1 MKILVTG
8 SSGFVGKHLVNH
20 LKKRHQV
27 IPLDVDLL
35 NAAAVESALSKI
47 NPDGVIHL
55 AAIAA
60 VGESL
65 ISPAKILRNNI
76 FAQLNL
82 LETLKRKKSA
92 AKILII
98 GSADEY
104 GYSSDKPIDENF
116 PLLPASPYAVSKVAQ
131 DFLGLQYHLS
141 YGLNIIRVRPFNHIG
156 EGQSLGFVV
165 PDFTKQIVDIEKN
178 QKRPGLPS
186 EGQAFI
192 NVGNLN
198 TIRDFTDVLDM
209 VEAYQLALTKGQPGE
224 VYNLGSGIGIAIKDL
239 LNKLILMSPAKIAVK
254 VDPAKFRPADQPKLV
269 CNPQKF
275 FRLTGWQAKIPLET
289 TLKRVLEWWRHNY
302 H

>member
-1 MKILVTG
+1 MNILVTG
-8 SSGFVGKHLVNH
+8 SSGFVGKHLINR

-27 IPLDVDLL
+27 FPLDIDLL
-35 NAAAVESALSKI
+35 NATEVETALAPL

-65 ISPAKILRNNI
+65 TSPAKILRNNI

-82 LETLKRKKSA
+82 LEALKRKKSS

-98 GSADEY
+98 CSADEY
-104 GYSSDKPIDENF
+104 GQPAKLPIDENF
-116 PLLPASPYAVSKVAQ
+116 PLLPTNPYAVSKVAQ
-131 DFLGLQYHLS
+131 DYLGLQYHLS

-165 PDFTKQIVDIEKN
+165 SDFAKQIIDVEKSA
-178 QKRPGLPS
+178 KPGT
-186 EGQAFI
+186 I
-192 NVGNLN
+192 TVGNLN
-198 TIRDFTDVLDM
+198 AVRDFTDVLDM
-209 VEAYQLALTKGQPGE
+209 VAAYELTLTHGLPGE
-224 VYNLGSGIGIAIKDL
+224 VYNLGSGVGITIKDL
-239 LNKLILMSPAKIAVK
+239 LAQLISLSSAKIEVK
-254 VDPAKFRPADQPKLV
+254 IDPSKFRPGDQPKLV

-275 FRLTGWQAKIPLET
+275 RRLTGWQPKIPLAK
-289 TLKRVLEWWRHNY
+289 TLRRVLEWWRHNY

>member
-8 SSGFVGKHLVNH
+8 SSGFVGAHLVRH

-35 NAAAVESALSKI
+35 NAAAVESALAKI
-47 NPDGVIHL
+47 DPDGVIHL

-60 VGESL
+60 IGESL

-82 LETLKRKKSA
+82 LEALKRKKSTA
-92 AKILII
+92 GILII

-104 GYSSDKPIDENF
+104 GRSSDKPIDENS
-116 PLLPASPYAVSKVAQ
+116 PLLPTTPYAVSKIAQ

-141 YGLNIIRVRPFNHIG
+141 YGLNIIRLRPFNHIG

-165 PDFTKQIVDIEKN
+165 PDFAKQIVDIEKN
-178 QKRPGLPS
+178 QKRPGLRLS
-186 EGQAFI
+186 GGQAFI
-192 NVGNLN
+192 NVGNLS
-198 TIRDFTDVLDM
+198 TIRNFTDVLDM
-209 VEAYQLALTKGQPGE
+209 VSAYELALIKGRPGE
-224 VYNLGSGIGIAIKDL
+224 VYNIGSGVGITIKQL
-239 LNKLILMSPAKIAVK
+239 LDKLISLSSAKIAVK
-254 VDPAKFRPADQPKLV
+254 IDPAKFRPGDQPKLV

-275 FRLTGWQAKIPLET
+275 FRLTGWQPKIPLEV
-289 TLKRVLEWWRHNY
+289 TLERVLEYWRKQ
-302 H
+302 

>member
-8 SSGFVGKHLVNH
+8 SSGFVGKHLVGH
-20 LKKRHQV
+20 LKTKRHHV
-27 IPLDVDLL
+27 IPLDVYLL
-35 NAAAVESALSKI
+35 NATAVESTLAKI

-65 ISPAKILRNNI
+65 TSPAKILRNNI

-82 LETLKRKKSA
+82 LEALKRKKSTA
-92 AKILII
+92 GILII

-104 GYSSDKPIDENF
+104 GRSSDQAIDENF
-116 PLLPASPYAVSKVAQ
+116 PLLPTTPYAVSKIAQ

-165 PDFTKQIVDIEKN
+165 PDFAEQIVDVERSGKSGAI
-178 QKRPGLPS
+178 S
-186 EGQAFI
+186 
-192 NVGNLN
+192 VGNLDAV
-198 TIRDFTDVLDM
+198 RDFTDVLDI
-209 VEAYQLALTKGQPGE
+209 VKAYELALIKGKPGE
-224 VYNLGSGIGIAIKDL
+224 VYNLGSGVGVTIKQL
-239 LNKLILMSPAKIAVK
+239 LDKLISLSSAKITVK
-254 VDPAKFRPADQPKLV
+254 VDPARFRPGDQPKLV

-275 FRLTGWQAKIPLET
+275 RQLTGWQAKIPLET
-289 TLKRVLEWWRHNY
+289 TLNRVLEWWRLDNRRGIET
-302 H
+302 

>member
-1 MKILVTG
+1 MNILVTG

-20 LKKRHQV
+20 LKKRHRV

-35 NAAAVESALSKI
+35 NATAVETALAGI

-82 LETLKRKKSA
+82 LEAFKRKKSS

-104 GYSSDKPIDENF
+104 GQTSDKPIDESF
-116 PLLPASPYAVSKVAQ
+116 PLLPTSPYAVSKIAQ
-131 DFLGLQYHLS
+131 DYLGLEYHLA
-141 YGLNIIRVRPFNHIG
+141 YGMNIIRVRPFNHIG

-165 PDFTKQIVDIEKN
+165 PDFTKQIVDIETSGKSGN
-178 QKRPGLPS
+178 IL
-186 EGQAFI
+186 
-192 NVGNLN
+192 VGNLN
-198 TIRDFTDVLDM
+198 AQRDFTDVL
-209 VEAYQLALTKGQPGE
+209 
-224 VYNLGSGIGIAIKDL
+224 
-239 LNKLILMSPAKIAVK
+239 
-254 VDPAKFRPADQPKLV
+254 
-269 CNPQKF
+269 
-275 FRLTGWQAKIPLET
+275 
-289 TLKRVLEWWRHNY
+289 
-302 H
+302 